1 MELIMKPITISK
13 NIISLS
19 DFKSRASKMLNEV
32 QESHRP
38 IVITQ
43 NGKAAAVLIAPADFD
58 LLTERARFVNA
69 VETGMVDIKEG
80 RVLADEELGSDL

>member
-1 MELIMKPITISK
+1 MELSMKPISISQ

-19 DFKSRASKMLNEV
+19 DFKTRASKVLNEV
-32 QESHRP
+32 QKSHRP

-43 NGKAAAVLIAPADFD
+43 NGRAAAVLIAPADFD

-69 VETGMVDIKEG
+69 VKAGMADIQEG
-80 RVLADEELGSDL
+80 RVLTDGELGVDL

>member
-1 MELIMKPITISK
+1 
-13 NIISLS
+13 
-19 DFKSRASKMLNEV
+19 MLNEV
-32 QESHRP
+32 QKSHRP

>member
-1 MELIMKPITISK
+1 MKPISISQ

-19 DFKSRASKMLNEV
+19 DFKTRASKMLNEV
-32 QESHRP
+32 QKSHRP

-43 NGKAAAVLIAPADFD
+43 NGRAAAVLIAPADFD

-69 VETGMVDIKEG
+69 VKAGMADIQEG
-80 RVLADEELGSDL
+80 RVLTDDELGADL

>member
-1 MELIMKPITISK
+1 
-13 NIISLS
+13 
-19 DFKSRASKMLNEV
+19 MLNEV

>member
-1 MELIMKPITISK
+1 MKPITISK